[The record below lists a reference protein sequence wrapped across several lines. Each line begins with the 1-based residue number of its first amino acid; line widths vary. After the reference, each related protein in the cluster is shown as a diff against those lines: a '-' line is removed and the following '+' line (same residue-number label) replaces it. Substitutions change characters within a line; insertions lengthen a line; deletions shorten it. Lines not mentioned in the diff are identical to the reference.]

1 MELLGDCVTIRSR
14 VLEVVQR
21 EVSGVVLPSTQLDR
35 LGLDSL
41 ETLNLFL
48 MLSKEVDDIPDSEI
62 PNLQTVGDIIGYLER
77 Q

>member
-1 MELLGDCVTIRSR
+1 M
-14 VLEVVQR
+14 VQR